1 MMRFNAL
8 FFLII
13 ILLLGGCLP
22 NDNTLGSTPP
32 PAEPEPVLRLFW
44 NFNPVTGESLSHS
57 EITAGSA
64 SYPLVYLAKGNP
76 VTNQWAE
83 VSDVFEL
90 RAESECA
97 AQGTAEISP
106 NRMTH
111 ASRAEFYYLPQL
123 SCWRDVLSIYIADR
137 SDIPPIQESFLVN
150 APEPVSLALQGFQSL
165 SGEVYEHKAGN
176 PVLMGVKNATNNLA
190 LPESLQLRF
199 KVLDNRGQIAGAGH
213 QVRFSLHPVATNSAG
228 SVGSAVLLAGEGVS
242 NTNGEITVV
251 VQSGTRPSSFRVRAQ
266 LAEKPEVFIFSPF
279 MEVSAGLI
287 DVENM
292 QPVKQEKTDVGF
304 KLTFITPDYAGR
316 AALVGTTAHFT
327 ADRGMIDPECRS
339 GQPSTG
345 VCEVEWRGSYNPAE
359 PAVLFRLTVSGL
371 NEQGQLRTNHYV
383 AVYDPNDSVN
393 PLTLSQ

>member
-32 PAEPEPVLRLFW
+32 PAKPEPELRLFW

-90 RAESECA
+90 RAESECV

-123 SCWRDVLSIYIADR
+123 SCWRDRLSIYIADR
-137 SDIPPIQESFLVN
+137 PDVPAIEQDLVVYPPK
-150 APEPVSLALQGFQSL
+150 PVSLALQGFQSL

-176 PVLMGVKNATNNLA
+176 PLLMGVKNATNNLA

-213 QVRFSLHPVATNSAG
+213 QVRFSLHPVATTGAS

-242 NTNGEITVV
+242 NTNGEIAVV
-251 VQSGTRPSSFRVRAQ
+251 VQSGVDSLSFRVRAQ
-266 LAEKPEVFIFSPF
+266 LSQHPEIFVFSP
-279 MEVSAGLI
+279 MIEINSGLVDI
-287 DVENM
+287 QHI
-292 QPVKQEKTDVGF
+292 QPVHQKQTDAGF
-304 KLTFITPDYAGR
+304 KLTFLAPDHFGRPALAGATIR
-316 AALVGTTAHFT
+316 FSADQGLV
-327 ADRGMIDPECRS
+327 DPECRS
-339 GQPSTG
+339 GQPSVG
-345 VCEVEWRGSYNPAE
+345 VCEIEWRGNYNREE
-359 PAVLFRLTVSGL
+359 PALPFILTASGL
-371 NEQGQLRTNHYV
+371 NEQGQMIYKYFN
-383 AVYDPNDSVN
+383 AVYTPVGK
-393 PLTLSQ
+393 LTFSQ